1 MHSMARVIQKEM
13 TTTITMHSVNAYT
26 TEVQNQS
33 DLKIFN
39 YYQGCQS
46 SDTLDGRVVMLGV

>member
-1 MHSMARVIQKEM
+1 MARVIQKEM

-39 YYQGCQS
+39 YYQGCRS
-46 SDTLDGRVVMLGV
+46 SDNLDGRVVMLGV